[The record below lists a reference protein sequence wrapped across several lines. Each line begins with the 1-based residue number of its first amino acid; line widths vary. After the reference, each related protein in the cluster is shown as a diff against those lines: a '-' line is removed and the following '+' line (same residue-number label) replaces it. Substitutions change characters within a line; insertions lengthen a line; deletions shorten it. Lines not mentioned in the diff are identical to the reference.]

1 MCYIINI
8 RANKRYIFKQEKINI
23 LQCKYVSIVEAIT
36 FICKTTKCLERL
48 IITTNLSTQREFNLS
63 KVLFDVFKTELL
75 RFCLTK
81 TFPYLKNF
89 LMMLESYNINFLI
102 LPSLFHD
109 EIFLTNFHLC
119 LNYSCLPNYFDD
131 SSLFTFI
138 ST

>member
-1 MCYIINI
+1 MKFYAKRFLNYYIST
-8 RANKRYIFKQEKINI
+8 NKIVTSSHYETRPII
-23 LQCKYVSIVEAIT
+23 IVEAIT
-36 FICKTTKCLERL
+36 FICKTTICLERL

-89 LMMLESYNINFLI
+89 LMMLESYDINFLI

-109 EIFLTNFHLC
+109 EIFLTNFHLY
-119 LNYSCLPNYFDD
+119 LNYSCLPNYF
-131 SSLFTFI
+131 
-138 ST
+138 